1 MSVQHSF
8 TYDSL
13 SNKLSQFALPKA
25 HGNVMSIVKVEN
37 LSEDDQAVLIKSKI
51 GVSYVLYSAHKIK
64 NLDEVKEKAKK
75 WQGEDIDKFMMPKRP
90 VEFDQTLGARF
101 YKSPD
106 QKEIAKWMPYAIPSG
121 HEYSFL
127 LQIKV
132 Q

>member
-8 TYDSL
+8 TYESV
-13 SNKLSQFALPKA
+13 SNKLAQFALPKA

-37 LSEDDQAVLIKSKI
+37 LSEEDQAVLIKSRI

-64 NLDEVKEKAKK
+64 DLAEVKDIAQKWCNKEIEKFISPKK
-75 WQGEDIDKFMMPKRP
+75 P
-90 VEFDQTLGARF
+90 VEFEGTLGARF

-106 QKEIAKWMPYAIPSG
+106 QKQIAKWMPYAIPSG

-127 LQIKV
+127 LQIKI